1 MKKFILSLVAIC
13 VATVLFAQDVIV
25 TIDEQ
30 QISAKILEISSSE
43 VKYLDFNNQDGPVYV
58 LSIQEILSIQLANGD
73 VKSYERKTAPVFVET
88 TTTAKQSHNAS
99 YLIRT
104 GNRYHY
110 NGMEMRGDV
119 YANFLK
125 TNCSEA
131 FYKYQKGKSISTV
144 GWILLGVGVGLD
156 VCYTAGVGSYYLG
169 YAALAFEIACIPT
182 LIVGYTQMHRSADL
196 FNMTCGRSSTASWSV
211 TASGNG
217 IGLALNF

>member
-1 MKKFILSLVAIC
+1 MKKFISSLVAIC

-73 VKSYERKTAPVFVET
+73 IKSYERKTAPVFVET

-110 NGMEMRGDV
+110 NGIEMRGDV

-125 TNCSEA
+125 NNCTEA
-131 FYKYQKGKSISTV
+131 YTKYQKGRTVSTV

-156 VCYTAGVGSYYLG
+156 LGFAWWAPYTG
-169 YAALAFEIACIPT
+169 YIGLACEIACIPT
-182 LIVGYTQMHRSADL
+182 LIVGYGQMHSSAEI
-196 FNMTCGRSSTASWSV
+196 FNVSCGRSSMASWSV

-217 IGLALNF
+217 IGVALNF

>member
-1 MKKFILSLVAIC
+1 MRKFILSLVTIC
-13 VATVLFAQDVIV
+13 AATVLFAQDVIV

-30 QISAKILEISSSE
+30 RISAKILEISSSE
-43 VKYLDFNNQDGPVYV
+43 IKYLDFNNQDGPVYV
-58 LSIQEILSIQLANGD
+58 LSTQEILSIQLANGD
-73 VKSYERKTAPVFVET
+73 IKSYKRETTHDIVET
-88 TTTAKQSHNAS
+88 TSTSKQSHNAS

-110 NGMEMRGDV
+110 NGIEMRGDV

-125 TNCSEA
+125 NNCTEA
-131 FYKYQKGKSISTV
+131 YTKYQKGKTVSTV

-156 VCYTAGVGSYYLG
+156 LGFAWWAPYTG
-169 YAALAFEIACIPT
+169 YIGLACEIACIPT
-182 LIVGYTQMHRSADL
+182 LIVGYNQMHSSADI
-196 FNMTCGRSSTASWSV
+196 FNLACGRSSMVSWSV

>member
-13 VATVLFAQDVIV
+13 AATVLFAQDVIV
-25 TIDEQ
+25 TIDGQ

-43 VKYLDFNNQDGPVYV
+43 IKYLDFNNQDGPVYV
-58 LSIQEILSIQLANGD
+58 LSIQEILSVQLANGD
-73 VKSYERKTAPVFVET
+73 VKSYERKTAPIIVET
-88 TTTAKQSHNAS
+88 TTTTKQSNNTS

-110 NGMEMRGDV
+110 NGIEMRGDV

-125 TNCSEA
+125 NNCTEA
-131 FYKYQKGKSISTV
+131 YTKYQKGRTVSTV

-156 VCYTAGVGSYYLG
+156 LGFAWWAPYTG
-169 YAALAFEIACIPT
+169 YIGLACEIACIPT
-182 LIVGYTQMHRSADL
+182 LIVGYGQMHSSAEI
-196 FNMTCGRSSTASWSV
+196 FNVSCGRSSMASWSV

-217 IGLALNF
+217 IGVALNF

>member
-13 VATVLFAQDVIV
+13 VATVLFAQDIIV

-73 VKSYERKTAPVFVET
+73 IKSYERKTAPVFVET

-110 NGMEMRGDV
+110 NGIEMRGDV

-125 TNCSEA
+125 NNCTEA
-131 FYKYQKGKSISTV
+131 YTKYQKGRTVSTV

-156 VCYTAGVGSYYLG
+156 LGFAWWAPYTG
-169 YAALAFEIACIPT
+169 YIGLACEIACIPT
-182 LIVGYTQMHRSADL
+182 LIVGYGQMHSSAEI
-196 FNMTCGRSSTASWSV
+196 FNVSCGRSSMASWSV

-217 IGLALNF
+217 IGVALNF

>member
-13 VATVLFAQDVIV
+13 AATVLFAQDVIV
-25 TIDEQ
+25 TIDGQ

-43 VKYLDFNNQDGPVYV
+43 IKYLDFNNQDGPVYV
-58 LSIQEILSIQLANGD
+58 LSIQEILSVQLANGD
-73 VKSYERKTAPVFVET
+73 VKSYERKTAPIVVET
-88 TTTAKQSHNAS
+88 TTTTKQSNNTS

-110 NGMEMRGDV
+110 NGIEMRGDV

-125 TNCSEA
+125 NNCTES
-131 FYKYQKGKSISTV
+131 YTKYQKGRTVSTV

-156 VCYTAGVGSYYLG
+156 LGFAWWAPYTG
-169 YAALAFEIACIPT
+169 YIGLACEIACIPT
-182 LIVGYTQMHRSADL
+182 LIVGYGQMHSSAEI
-196 FNMTCGRSSTASWSV
+196 FNVSCGRSSMASWSV

-217 IGLALNF
+217 IGVALNF